1 METLMCVKAG
11 RYCQCSGG
19 EEKKNPSS
27 LRSVSQTSMKG
38 EITDN
43 VLHRMELECETYR
56 MNCLPVRVMKIRWM
70 NGMTLLRKG
79 LVSSTGQWKHRLVWT
94 G

>member
-1 METLMCVKAG
+1 MCQSWKVLPMFL
-11 RYCQCSGG
+11 RRR
-19 EEKKNPSS
+19 KKNPSS

-56 MNCLPVRVMKIRWM
+56 MNCLPVRVMKIGWM

-79 LVSSTGQWKHRLVWT
+79 LVSSTGQWKHRLVWM

>member
-1 METLMCVKAG
+1 MFL
-11 RYCQCSGG
+11 RRR
-19 EEKKNPSS
+19 KNNQNS

-56 MNCLPVRVMKIRWM
+56 MNCLPVRVMKIEWM

-79 LVSSTGQWKHRLVWT
+79 LVSSTGQWKHRLVWM